1 MNKFNILTI
10 DININKNQKYSNKL
24 TNDIQ
29 DIYQQIIN

>member
-10 DININKNQKYSNKL
+10 DININKNKKYSNKL

-29 DIYQQIIN
+29 DIYQQIN